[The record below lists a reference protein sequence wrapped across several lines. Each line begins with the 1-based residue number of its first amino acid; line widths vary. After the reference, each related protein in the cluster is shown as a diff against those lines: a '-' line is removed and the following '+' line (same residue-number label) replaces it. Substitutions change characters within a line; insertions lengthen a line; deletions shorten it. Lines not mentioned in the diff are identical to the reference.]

1 MEVKFLPKEIIEQEI
16 AQMFIKTVKSNP
28 NCVLGLATG
37 SSPVG
42 VYKKIINAVEAGE
55 VSFKGVTSFN
65 LDEYVGLDGTHDQS
79 YRYFMNVN
87 LFDHIDIDKNNTNV
101 PNGINYEESVRDY
114 DNQIA
119 AKGGID
125 LQILGLGSDGHI
137 AFNEP
142 NTPFDSLTHV
152 TELTEMTIQDNSRFF
167 ASIDEVPTK
176 AITMGLQSIM
186 NAKKIVLLATG
197 KSKANAVRE
206 LLHGEISEEYPC
218 TILQK
223 HPNVVIY
230 VDEEIE
236 L

>member
-1 MEVKFLPKEIIEQEI
+1 
-16 AQMFIKTVKSNP
+16 
-28 NCVLGLATG
+28 
-37 SSPVG
+37 
-42 VYKKIINAVEAGE
+42 
-55 VSFKGVTSFN
+55 
-65 LDEYVGLDGTHDQS
+65 
-79 YRYFMNVN
+79 MNVN